1 MKIRLYTIY
10 NEDQLRTFYNGT
22 QITQSIITVPN
33 VPTMGSTRDAVI
45 GTFLDTPSDKY
56 VSYFTTDGMN
66 YAVFFE
72 KDTSEIYVEP
82 DEPEWT
88 EFPNTLS
95 KNEFYKKV
103 NYSYDKKIL
112 ISFDDMGIDFSKPY
126 KRLTLYGS
134 CVKDIKANEIHKI
147 IEYHVSDDPENIEL
161 EKRRAKVIYPPPLGT
176 FKQFVQEEY
185 TYMYNQIPFDYNFPI
200 KDGTYQYD
208 KDDPTSIEET
218 KRIDKPW
225 EDIKQKILLFFEVEY
240 KRSKAPR
247 TSYNKI
253 IDNLYNYFINLQDA
267 YLKIYE
273 WYIKTGKEPDEMD
286 DDQDTYWRGNVD
298 HPYEDDPKDIYTRK
312 LLAINSIINL
322 LHRDTKM
329 LTRYLEYPE
338 DAKWEEMPGGELELL
353 LNIMARNSKQYTH
366 KWDKELE
373 QEFGI

>member
-1 MKIRLYTIY
+1 MK
-10 NEDQLRTFYNGT
+10 
-22 QITQSIITVPN
+22 
-33 VPTMGSTRDAVI
+33 
-45 GTFLDTPSDKY
+45 
-56 VSYFTTDGMN
+56 
-66 YAVFFE
+66 
-72 KDTSEIYVEP
+72 
-82 DEPEWT
+82 
-88 EFPNTLS
+88 
-95 KNEFYKKV
+95 
-103 NYSYDKKIL
+103 
-112 ISFDDMGIDFSKPY
+112 
-126 KRLTLYGS
+126 
-134 CVKDIKANEIHKI
+134 
-147 IEYHVSDDPENIEL
+147 
-161 EKRRAKVIYPPPLGT
+161 T